1 MHLMKLILRTTGMTA
16 TILSF
21 AALCFGQS
29 RTDLIS
35 QIQAKPLVDMS
46 KPDDNQVVHVGH
58 DVLPPPKTVN
68 SDPEPPF
75 VPPAPAKIRK
85 KNPIKKAITALVGAP
100 QASPA
105 TPVGVQVVM
114 SDGSVQTYPLGVWLM
129 FQNGQ
134 LRGVMPTQYVN
145 QIATV
150 QPDGTWKY
158 TRPGRNVQVWRNGL
172 LQRQGPDYT
181 LDQAGATITPVKY
194 PDGNGTP
201 VGWNTDDYV
210 TVAYLY

>member
-21 AALCFGQS
+21 AALCLGQ
-29 RTDLIS
+29 TKIVIPQND
-35 QIQAKPLVDMS
+35 P
-46 KPDDNQVVHVGH
+46 PVHVGN
-58 DVLPPPKTVN
+58 DVSLPHTAIYDV
-68 SDPEPPF
+68 DPF
-75 VPPAPAKIRK
+75 VSSVPAKIRK
-85 KNPIKKAITALVGAP
+85 KSPFKKAIAALVGHP
-100 QASPA
+100 GASPA

-150 QPDGTWKY
+150 NADGSWTYPK
-158 TRPGRNVQVWRNGL
+158 PGRNVQVWRNGV

-181 LDQAGATITPVKY
+181 LNQAAATLVPVQYPGA
-194 PDGNGTP
+194 NGTM